1 MSWSLFLGIVA
12 LVLAG
17 WAWHANL
24 AARELANQV
33 AAETCTRAGVQLLDG
48 TVASLKLALAR
59 TPDGRMALRR
69 TYVFD
74 YSEDGYS
81 RRRGF
86 VVLTGLSLDSVGL
99 EPRAVS

>member
-1 MSWSLFLGIVA
+1 MTLAAFLALVA
-12 LVLAG
+12 LLVLA

-33 AAETCTRAGVQLLDG
+33 AAETCTTAGVQLLDG
-48 TVASLKLALAR
+48 TVSSLRLALSRDAG
-59 TPDGRMALRR
+59 GRLALRR

-86 VVLTGLSLDSVGL
+86 VVLTGLAVDSVGL
-99 EPRAVS
+99 GPRGVS